1 MEGLLHLQIMK
12 ASESL
17 SDIISLSDGMLI
29 QFANNSLVQEKLLGT
44 FWLNI
49 SNFIKIQCTRRW
61 RWL

>member
-1 MEGLLHLQIMK
+1 MLHLNISLEWIMEGLLHLQIMK

-44 FWLNI
+44 F
-49 SNFIKIQCTRRW
+49 
-61 RWL
+61 